1 MAVVLAATPAAAG
14 ADGGLP
20 PLLPE
25 AADEAGIEAIDAPVS
40 GEGSGVGGVPAE
52 VVPAEVV
59 PAEAVPAEPAAED
72 THAGDTHA
80 GDTHAGD
87 THAGDTRAGDEEREA
102 KPNTPGLGDMGR
114 AEVSPEPASR
124 LLRALAELPVPE
136 TLVPETLVPET
147 LVPETLVSEHGA
159 PDDGAA
165 GAALVHAVDGCPR
178 ALLRRLLAGAA
189 DEGGALTALGIEREV
204 LTLCRGRQEIVAG
217 LFETE
222 ARLRE
227 LRGES
232 AAGAPALSP
241 APAVVQVA
249 KQPEVQESVPPRLV
263 QPSPVQAALTAA
275 PEGLESPEET
285 GADYGWFS
293 IIGTAGALRAG
304 VTDGTGVWF
313 VREGDALP
321 DGSAVIAIAARPP
334 AVRIAGADGEMPLS
348 WQARP
353 EAGP

>member
-1 MAVVLAATPAAAG
+1 MRMPTGMAARMAGAIVAVVLAATPGAAA

-25 AADEAGIEAIDAPVS
+25 AADEANDAPFD
-40 GEGSGVGGVPAE
+40 GESSAVGAVPAK
-52 VVPAEVV
+52 
-59 PAEAVPAEPAAED
+59 AVPAEPAAGNETKVRD
-72 THAGDTHA
+72 
-80 GDTHAGD
+80 
-87 THAGDTRAGDEEREA
+87 
-102 KPNTPGLGDMGR
+102 PNAPDSGNMDDS
-114 AEVSPEPASR
+114 EVSPEPASR
-124 LLRALAELPVPE
+124 LLRALAELPGPAHAE
-136 TLVPETLVPET
+136 
-147 LVPETLVSEHGA
+147 
-159 PDDGAA
+159 PDEGPVGAA
-165 GAALVHAVDGCPR
+165 PVHAVDGCPR

-204 LTLCRGRQEIVAG
+204 LTLCRERQEIVAG

-222 ARLRE
+222 SRLRE

-232 AAGAPALSP
+232 GALSP

-249 KQPEVQESVPPRLV
+249 SQPEARETAPSRPA
-263 QPSPVQAALTAA
+263 QPSPLQAALAAA
-275 PEGLESPEET
+275 PKGPERPEET
-285 GADYGWFS
+285 GPAYGWFS

-304 VTDGTGVWF
+304 ITDGTGVWF

-321 DGSAVIAIAARPP
+321 DGSAVVAIAARPP
-334 AVRIAGADGEMPLS
+334 AVRIEDPDGAGGETLLS